1 MPQTTLRREI
11 HFTGTGLHTGKTV
24 CTVLR
29 PAAADTGIVFH
40 VTNGEQ
46 REDIFL
52 SPMAVCSTGLAT
64 TLSKN
69 GVRVSTVEHLLGT
82 LRGLGVDNVHVDVN
96 GVEIPI
102 MDGSAQEFADGITR
116 AGIIGLKA
124 PRRFFRLTDTVE
136 FTMGGKS
143 IKAEPYCGF
152 AVDYRIDFPHPVIS
166 RQQRFV
172 SITPTTFAQVASS
185 RTFGFLK
192 DVQALQA
199 HGLALGGSL
208 DNAIVLDEKG
218 VLNES
223 GLRSPD
229 EFVRHKI
236 LDFVGDL
243 GVFSHPIQ
251 GRFTVSCSGHEVNNA
266 FARHLMGHGLLRL
279 ETEGQTT
286 RAFKPKNM
294 FLPES
299 PRQPAEAMLG

>member
-11 HFTGTGLHTGKTV
+11 RFTGTGLHTGKSV

-29 PAAADTGIVFH
+29 PASADTGIVFH
-40 VTNGEQ
+40 VTNGD
-46 REDIFL
+46 RHEDILL
-52 SPMAVCSTGLAT
+52 SPSAVSSTGLAT

-69 GVRVSTVEHLLGT
+69 GVRVSTVEHLLGA
-82 LRGLGVDNVHVDVN
+82 LRGMGIDNVHVDVD
-96 GVEIPI
+96 GIEIPI
-102 MDGSAQEFADGITR
+102 MDGSAQEFVAEIKL
-116 AGIIGLKA
+116 AGVVEQKA
-124 PRRFFRLTDTVE
+124 PRRFLRLADTVE
-136 FTMGGKS
+136 FALDGKS
-143 IKAEPYCGF
+143 IKAEPYRGF
-152 AVDYRIDFPHPVIS
+152 AVDYLIDFPHPVIS

-172 SITPTTFAQVASS
+172 SVTPASFAQVASS

-218 VLNES
+218 VLNEG

-243 GVFSHPIQ
+243 GVFAHPIQ

-266 FARHLMGHGLLRL
+266 FARHLQDNGLLRL
-279 ETEGQTT
+279 ETEALAS
-286 RAFKPKNM
+286 RAFKPQGM

-299 PRQPAEAMLG
+299 HRQPVEAMIG